1 MQERTQGSD
10 IRLAKNTDNNRLKPA
25 EVEAVLRRSAQLN
38 SRRWDRLKQESPSV
52 SSEVVVQVAAAAGIP
67 EEDVRRAVF
76 EISSEK
82 AADPMGYQRMLL
94 GPARMRAVREVEHP
108 SRETSEYLEEA
119 MRSEEG
125 MKLRYKSNGASLWDT
140 GDTVGLMRRALD
152 LSGEKP
158 LLKTRSVELLVEEV
172 EGDRCTVDIIAD
184 ISNQRAEYL
193 SLAGIL
199 GVTFALLFFLAGVQ
213 NGLFLLGVIPALAA
227 PLGGFRLAF
236 MKTSA
241 DMRRSLDRL
250 LDAAETGPPKQ
261 APDRGNRR
269 PGQIQ
274 GLKPIPRFVPQEKD
288 D

>member
-1 MQERTQGSD
+1 M
-10 IRLAKNTDNNRLKPA
+10 AKNADNRLKPA

-38 SRRWDRLKQESPSV
+38 SRRWSRLRQEHPSV
-52 SSEVVVQVAAAAGIP
+52 PVDVVVKAAEVAGIP

-76 EISSEK
+76 EVFSEK
-82 AADPMGYQRMLL
+82 AADPMNYHRTAL
-94 GPARMRAVREVEHP
+94 GPARMRAVREIKHP
-108 SRETSEYLEEA
+108 ARETSEYLEEVL
-119 MRSEEG
+119 RSEEG
-125 MKLRYKSNGASLWDT
+125 MKLRYKSNGASLWDA

-158 LLKTRSVELLVEEV
+158 LLKTRSVEVLVEEV
-172 EGDRCTVDIIAD
+172 EQDRCAVDVIAD
-184 ISNQRAEYL
+184 ISNQRAEYI

-213 NGLFLLGVIPALAA
+213 NGLFLLGVIPALVA

-250 LDAAETGPPKQ
+250 LDAAEAGPPREHT
-261 APDRGNRR
+261 PERGPRK
-269 PGQIQ
+269 PGQIKS
-274 GLKPIPRFVPQEKD
+274 LKPIPRFVPQEKED
-288 D
+288 

>member
-1 MQERTQGSD
+1 M
-10 IRLAKNTDNNRLKPA
+10 AKNTENNRLRPA

-38 SRRWDRLKQESPSV
+38 SRRWSRLRQESPSV
-52 SSEVVVQVAAAAGIP
+52 SAEVVVQVAAAAGIP

-76 EISSEK
+76 EVISEK
-82 AADPMGYQRMLL
+82 AADPMNYQRMLL
-94 GPARMRAVREVEHP
+94 GPARMRAVREIKHP
-108 SRETSEYLEEA
+108 ARETSEYLEEA

-125 MKLRYKSNGASLWDT
+125 IKLRYKSNGASLWDA

-172 EGDRCTVDIIAD
+172 EHDLCTVDVIAD
-184 ISNQRAEYL
+184 ISNQRAEYI

-250 LDAAETGPPKQ
+250 LDAAEKGPPRENV
-261 APDRGNRR
+261 PDRGNRR

>member
-1 MQERTQGSD
+1 M
-10 IRLAKNTDNNRLKPA
+10 AKNTDKDRLKPA

-38 SRRWDRLKQESPSV
+38 SRRWGRLRQESTSV
-52 SSEVVVQVAAAAGIP
+52 STEVVVKVAEAAGIP
-67 EEDVRRAVF
+67 EADVRRAVF
-76 EISSEK
+76 EVSSEK
-82 AADPMGYQRMLL
+82 AADPMNYHRTLL
-94 GPARMRAVREVEHP
+94 GPARMRAVREIEHP
-108 SRETSEYLEEA
+108 ARETSEYLEEV

-152 LSGEKP
+152 MSGEKP

-172 EGDRCTVDIIAD
+172 EHDRCTVDVIAD
-184 ISNQRAEYL
+184 ISNQRAEYI

-236 MKTSA
+236 MKTSG
-241 DMRRSLDRL
+241 DMRRSLDWL
-250 LDAAETGPPKQ
+250 LDAAEKGPPREDT
-261 APDRGNRR
+261 PNRGNRR
-269 PGQIQ
+269 PGRIQ
-274 GLKPIPRFVPQEKD
+274 SLKPIPRFVAEQKD
-288 D
+288 E

>member
-1 MQERTQGSD
+1 M
-10 IRLAKNTDNNRLKPA
+10 AKNTDNNRLKPA

-38 SRRWDRLKQESPSV
+38 SRRWSRLRQESPSV

-76 EISSEK
+76 ELSSEK

-94 GPARMRAVREVEHP
+94 GPARMRAVREIEHP
-108 SRETSEYLEEA
+108 ARETSEYLEEA

-172 EGDRCTVDIIAD
+172 ENDRCAVDVIAD
-184 ISNQRAEYL
+184 ISNQRAEYI

-250 LDAAETGPPKQ
+250 LDAAEKGPPKQ
-261 APDRGNRR
+261 APDNRGNRP

-274 GLKPIPRFVPQEKD
+274 GLKPIPRFVADQKD
-288 D
+288 E

>member
-1 MQERTQGSD
+1 MARYTEND
-10 IRLAKNTDNNRLKPA
+10 RLKPA

-38 SRRWDRLKQESPSV
+38 SRRWGRMKQKNPSV
-52 SSEVVVQVAAAAGIP
+52 SAEVVVQVAAAAGIP

-76 EISSEK
+76 EVSSEK
-82 AADPMGYQRMLL
+82 AADPMNYHRMLL
-94 GPARMRAVREVEHP
+94 GPARVRAVREVEHP
-108 SRETSEYLEEA
+108 ARETSEYLEEA

-125 MKLRYKSNGASLWDT
+125 MKLRYKSDGASLWDA

-172 EGDRCTVDIIAD
+172 EHDRCTVDIIAD

-250 LDAAETGPPKQ
+250 LDAAEKGPTREY
-261 APDRGNRR
+261 APDRKNRP

-274 GLKPIPRFVPQEKD
+274 GLKPIPRFVADQKD
-288 D
+288 SD

>member
-1 MQERTQGSD
+1 M
-10 IRLAKNTDNNRLKPA
+10 AKNTDNNRLKPA

-38 SRRWDRLKQESPSV
+38 SRRWSRLKQESSSV

-76 EISSEK
+76 EVSSEK

-125 MKLRYKSNGASLWDT
+125 MKLRYKSNGASLWDA

-172 EGDRCTVDIIAD
+172 ENDRCTVDVIAD
-184 ISNQRAEYL
+184 ISNQRAEYI

-250 LDAAETGPPKQ
+250 LDAAETGPPREH
-261 APDRGNRR
+261 APERGGRR

-288 D
+288 SD

>member
-1 MQERTQGSD
+1 M
-10 IRLAKNTDNNRLKPA
+10 AKHTENERLKPA

-38 SRRWDRLKQESPSV
+38 SRRWGRMKQNNPSV
-52 SSEVVVQVAAAAGIP
+52 SAEVVVQVAAAAGIP

-76 EISSEK
+76 EVSSEK
-82 AADPMGYQRMLL
+82 AADPMNYHRMLL
-94 GPARMRAVREVEHP
+94 GPARMRAVREIEYP

-125 MKLRYKSNGASLWDT
+125 MKLRYKSDGASLWDT

-172 EGDRCTVDIIAD
+172 EKDRCTVDVIAD
-184 ISNQRAEYL
+184 ISNQRAEYI

-250 LDAAETGPPKQ
+250 LDAAEKGPPRENT
-261 APDRGNRR
+261 PDRRSR
-269 PGQIQ
+269 PPGQIQ
-274 GLKPIPRFVPQEKD
+274 GLKPIPRFVADQKD
-288 D
+288 E